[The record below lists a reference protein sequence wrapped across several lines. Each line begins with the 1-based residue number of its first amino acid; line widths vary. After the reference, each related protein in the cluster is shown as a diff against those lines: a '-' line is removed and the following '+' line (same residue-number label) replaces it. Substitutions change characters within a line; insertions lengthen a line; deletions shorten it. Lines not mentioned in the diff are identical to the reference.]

1 MYNTND
7 VITKSIELNN
17 AIKKLQEETKV
28 INSIIEEKRA
38 ATKKRIWN
46 DLQKYIN
53 IMNSLDIDMIE
64 FCTNS
69 CMYYYELT
77 RRLGIKIRRHSYG
90 VQIDLGCISTVT
102 NGFYAYHSI
111 GWVVSGMKN
120 EEIMNRFCDKW
131 DDIKNGIDSFF
142 AKAVEEVLESIKEKA
157 IAERECAISNLT
169 AISR

>member
-7 VITKSIELNN
+7 VIAKSIELNI
-17 AIKKLQEETKV
+17 AIKRLKEETKV

-38 ATKKRIWN
+38 ATKERIWN

-53 IMNSLDIDMIE
+53 IMDSLDIDVIE

-90 VQIDLGCISTVT
+90 VQIDLGCISTVM

-120 EEIMNRFCDKW
+120 EKIMDGFCDNW
-131 DDIKNGIDSFF
+131 NRIVSELDSSFF
-142 AKAVEEVLESIKEKA
+142 EAVKSILNDRKEKA
-157 IAERECAISNLT
+157 ITERECAIKNLT
-169 AISR
+169 AISK